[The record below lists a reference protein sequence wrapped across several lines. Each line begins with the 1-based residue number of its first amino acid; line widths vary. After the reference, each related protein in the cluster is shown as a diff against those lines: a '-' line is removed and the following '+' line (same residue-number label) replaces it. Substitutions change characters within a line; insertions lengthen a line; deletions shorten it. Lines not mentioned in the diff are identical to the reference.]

1 MKRDT
6 VTGHREEGVVSFGA
20 TSLPTTM
27 IWGETIILLSC
38 SICTKNRCLIHS
50 MLSKWIRT
58 VYICFLLN
66 HHSRSC
72 IFFAAASARG
82 ADVSNFQVNT
92 KLCQCT
98 ERLRGPCH
106 IRLWRKYRSA
116 PSPLGLA
123 LPLQY
128 YQHQEWVIPGGVL
141 LFPPPSKTF
150 SFSFLRALPPWF
162 LLAVA
167 IFLTYNVEVFLFV
180 CFCFLRILG
189 DHGSR

>member
-1 MKRDT
+1 
-6 VTGHREEGVVSFGA
+6 
-20 TSLPTTM
+20 
-27 IWGETIILLSC
+27 
-38 SICTKNRCLIHS
+38 

-106 IRLWRKYRSA
+106 IRLWRKYR
-116 PSPLGLA
+116 
-123 LPLQY
+123 
-128 YQHQEWVIPGGVL
+128 
-141 LFPPPSKTF
+141 FCTF
-150 SFSFLRALPPWF
+150 SFGIGPATAVLSASGVSDSWWCASLPSSQQNLFLQLPESSTTLISVGCGNFPD
-162 LLAVA
+162 LQHGG
-167 IFLTYNVEVFLFV
+167 LFV
-180 CFCFLRILG
+180 CLFLFFKDPR
-189 DHGSR
+189 